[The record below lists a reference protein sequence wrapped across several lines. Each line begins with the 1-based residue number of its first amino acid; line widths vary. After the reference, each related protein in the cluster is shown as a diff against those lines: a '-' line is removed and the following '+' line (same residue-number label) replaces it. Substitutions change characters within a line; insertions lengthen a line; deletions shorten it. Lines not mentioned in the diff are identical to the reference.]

1 MLSTNSVI
9 NIKYG
14 QYLLTSFFC
23 ILYNICFAIYITYK
37 TVVIKNNWND
47 TLKHPWLLVVLGCEF
62 MYVLSSIISL
72 IQTLIPPSKR
82 PNLRLTD
89 EGPFPNIDIF
99 ITCCKEEFDVI
110 KDTLL
115 AALNQNYPKD
125 KFTVYILD
133 DGKDEHLQNFC
144 DNITFSN
151 NENGTPIN
159 MKYLCRE
166 KKKGV
171 PHHFKAGNINFGL
184 ENSVSDFIV
193 ILDADMIIHNDFL
206 RYVLPHIMN
215 TEDVAFVQTPQG
227 FYNINKG
234 DILCDAQPMWYHN
247 VLLHRDTINSTSC
260 CGTGVMFRRSA
271 LNSIGGFKVESITE
285 DALTSIYLLHKG
297 YKTVYLNHKLQMGLT
312 PWTFKGYLAQ
322 RDRWARGA
330 LQLIHKTLFQVL
342 LNPQSHLTLYKR
354 LMYFW
359 YFGNYIIYVVNLV
372 LLSTFMIMLG
382 FNLKSFPGSNDDG
395 RRLLFLITP
404 VIVSWRLYWV
414 LEWKHIPNAFQQ
426 RNREEQQFWWI
437 TPYMCEMI
445 VSWMFSCFKNIKFT
459 STGSI
464 DGSRNP
470 LKYLYNIWMI
480 KWHLLFSLGI
490 PVLVL
495 YRLYRLDLND
505 CKEVIFVLGISLFLL
520 LIALYMFI
528 PVYVVLFMSNMKP
541 EKRKSLLIYDSQ
553 GIPMFDAKRTI
564 PELSLFMIIY
574 ELITWMIPVLWIIYF
589 IIAYMNV
596 DVKVCEDIRNLDKY
610 KIKNNIP
617 LV

>member
-1 MLSTNSVI
+1 MQSTHSVI

-14 QYLLTSFFC
+14 QYLLTSFLC
-23 ILYNICFAIYITYK
+23 VVYNICFATYITYK
-37 TVVIKNNWND
+37 SIIIRKHWND

-62 MYVLSSIISL
+62 MYFLSSLISM

-89 EGPFPNIDIF
+89 DGPFPNIDIF
-99 ITCCKEEFDVI
+99 ITCCKEEVDVI
-110 KDTLL
+110 QDTLL
-115 AALNQNYPKD
+115 AALNQNYPKN
-125 KFTVYILD
+125 KYMVYILD
-133 DGKDEHLQNFC
+133 DGKDENLLNLC
-144 DNITFSN
+144 NNYITNST
-151 NENGTPIN
+151 ENGDIIN
-159 MKYLCRE
+159 LKYLSRE
-166 KKKGV
+166 KRKGV

-184 ENSVSDFIV
+184 ANSVSDFIV
-193 ILDADMIIHNDFL
+193 VLDADMIIHNDFL

-227 FYNINKG
+227 FYNIKKG

-271 LNSIGGFKVESITE
+271 LISIGGFKVESITE
-285 DALTSIYLLHKG
+285 DALTSICLLHKG
-297 YKTVYLNHKLQMGLT
+297 YKAVYLNHKLQMGLT

-342 LNPQSHLTLYKR
+342 FNPKSHLTLYKR

-359 YFGNYIIYVVNLV
+359 YFGNYIIYIVNAV
-372 LLSTFMIMLG
+372 LLITFMIMLG
-382 FNLKSFPGSNDDG
+382 YNLKSFPGSNDDG
-395 RRLLFLITP
+395 RRLLFFITP

-445 VSWMFSCFKNIKFT
+445 IKWMLSCFNRIKFI

-464 DGSRNP
+464 DGTKNTF
-470 LKYLYNIWMI
+470 KYLYNLWIV
-480 KWHLLFSLGI
+480 KWHLLCSLGI
-490 PVLVL
+490 PTLVL

-520 LIALYMFI
+520 LIAIYMFI
-528 PVYVVLFMSNMKP
+528 PVYIAFFMSTISPK
-541 EKRKSLLIYDSQ
+541 KRKSLLLYDSK
-553 GIPMFDAKRTI
+553 GIPIFDVKRTI

-574 ELITWMIPVLWIIYF
+574 EIITWMIPLLWIAYF
-589 IIAYMNV
+589 TVAYMNV
-596 DVKVCEDIRNLDKY
+596 DVQVCENIRGLDRY
-610 KIKNNIP
+610 HIKNNIP
-617 LV
+617 IL

>member
-1 MLSTNSVI
+1 MYSVTHI
-9 NIKYG
+9 NYG
-14 QYLLTSFFC
+14 QYLLISLFCVVYNVSFVTY
-23 ILYNICFAIYITYK
+23 LTYK
-37 TVVIKNNWND
+37 TIIIKNNWTD

-62 MYVLSSIISL
+62 MYFLSSFISM
-72 IQTLIPPSKR
+72 IQSLIPPSKR
-82 PNLRLTD
+82 PSLRLND
-89 EGPFPNIDIF
+89 DGPFPNIDIF
-99 ITCCKEEFDVI
+99 ITCCKEDIDVI

-115 AALNQNYPKD
+115 AALKQNYPKN
-125 KFTVYILD
+125 KYTIYMLD
-133 DGKDEHLQNFC
+133 DGKDGRLELFVNELVA
-144 DNITFSN
+144 NSM
-151 NENGTPIN
+151 ENGDIIN
-159 MKYLCRE
+159 LKYLSRE
-166 KKKGV
+166 KKKGI

-184 ENSVSDFIV
+184 ANSSSEFIV

-215 TEDVAFVQTPQG
+215 TEDVAYVQTPQG
-227 FYNINKG
+227 FYNIKKG

-247 VLLHRDTINSTSC
+247 VLLHRDTINSPSC

-297 YKTVYLNHKLQMGLT
+297 YKAVYLNHKLQMGLT

-342 LNPQSHLTLYKR
+342 LNPMSNLTLYKR

-359 YFGNYIIYVVNLV
+359 YFGNYIIYIVNVV
-372 LLSTFMIMLG
+372 LLTTFLLILG
-382 FNLKSFPGSNDDG
+382 LNLKSFPGSDDDG
-395 RRLLFLITP
+395 RRLLFFITP
-404 VIVSWRLYWV
+404 VIVSWRFYWV

-445 VSWMFSCFKNIKFT
+445 FSWMFSCFNKVNFT

-464 DGSRNP
+464 DGKRSAF
-470 LKYLYNIWMI
+470 KYIYNIWVV
-480 KWHLLFSLGI
+480 KWHLLCSFGI
-490 PVLVL
+490 PALVL

-520 LIALYMFI
+520 LIAIYMFI
-528 PVYVVLFMSNMKP
+528 PVYVVLFMSSISP
-541 EKRKSLLIYDSQ
+541 EERHSLLIYDSQ
-553 GIPMFDAKRTI
+553 GVPLFDAKRTV
-564 PELSLFMIIY
+564 PELDIYMLIY
-574 ELITWMIPVLWIIYF
+574 EFITWMIPVAWIVYF
-589 IIAYMNV
+589 IISYKNV

-610 KIKNNIP
+610 RIKNNIK
-617 LV
+617 V

>member
-1 MLSTNSVI
+1 MHSEGSVI

-14 QYLLTSFFC
+14 QYLFTSFFC
-23 ILYNICFAIYITYK
+23 IVYNICFALYVIYK
-37 TVVIKNNWND
+37 TIIIKNNWQD
-47 TLKHPWLLVVLGCEF
+47 TLNHPWLLVVLGCEF
-62 MYVLSSIISL
+62 MYFVSSFISL

-82 PNLRLTD
+82 PTLKLTD

-99 ITCCKEEFDVI
+99 ITCCKEEIDVI
-110 KDTLL
+110 KDTIL
-115 AALNQNYPKD
+115 AALHQTYPQD
-125 KFTVYILD
+125 KYTVYVLD
-133 DGKDEHLQNFC
+133 DGKDEILQTFC
-144 DNITFSN
+144 NNIISISS
-151 NENGTPIN
+151 ENGHSIN
-159 MKYLCRE
+159 LKYLSRE

-184 ENSVSDFIV
+184 ANSVSEFIV

-206 RYVLPHIMN
+206 RYVVPHIMN
-215 TEDVAFVQTPQG
+215 TEDVAYVQTPQG
-227 FYNINKG
+227 FYNIRKG

-271 LNSIGGFKVESITE
+271 LNAIGGFKVESITE

-297 YKTVYLNHKLQMGLT
+297 YKAVYLNHKLQMGLT

-359 YFGNYIIYVVNLV
+359 YFGNYIIYIVNVVLIV
-372 LLSTFMIMLG
+372 TFLLMLG
-382 FNLKSFPGSNDDG
+382 FNLKSFPGSDDEG
-395 RRLLFLITP
+395 RRLLFFITP
-404 VIVSWRLYWV
+404 VIVFWRIYWIF
-414 LEWKHIPNAFQQ
+414 EWKHIPNGFQQ

-437 TPYMCEMI
+437 TPYMFEMI
-445 VSWMFSCFKNIKFT
+445 LSWIFSCFNRMRFV
-459 STGSI
+459 STGSV
-464 DGSRNP
+464 DGNKSV
-470 LKYLYNIWMI
+470 LKIIYNIWSI
-480 KWHLLFSLGI
+480 KWHVVCSFGI
-490 PVLVL
+490 PTLVV

-528 PVYVVLFMSNMKP
+528 PIYVVVFDSSIRSH
-541 EKRKSLLIYDSQ
+541 ERKKLLLYDSQ
-553 GIPMFDAKRTI
+553 GIPIFDAKRTI
-564 PELSLFMIIY
+564 PELSLFMIVY
-574 ELITWMIPVLWIIYF
+574 EVITWMIPILWITYF
-589 IIAYMNV
+589 IIAYMNI
-596 DVKVCEDIRNLDKY
+596 DVKICENIRGLDKY
-610 KIKNNIP
+610 NINNLRLP
-617 LV
+617 K